1 HLNRALVVWRCMKSE
16 ERYGDL
22 VLVLKDGEQ
31 VASTVEEN
39 EVITL
44 FNPQGVRVIPEYCQV
59 GLGYHTAKG
68 KFKVTNSVPSI
79 NDPISTNLYK
89 LLSKYDVL
97 YAIDT
102 NKKVVNGTDYC
113 ISNRMHLQ
121 LELLRSQCWQLKLTR
136 LPAYIFT
143 NPTKGEHEEKIGWV
157 QFMQSERLADK
168 DLRIGLVTDHD
179 LGYLP
184 LLNRRQ
190 KEIPGMG
197 LLPENIELIYASAD
211 RDKGSPLNKAVM
223 SCDAD
228 SNFLL
233 NQIAQG
239 KMNLECLTDSPSN
252 LYEQSGLLCP
262 KYN

>member
-1 HLNRALVVWRCMKSE
+1 MNSV

-22 VLVLKDGEQ
+22 VLVLKDGDK

-44 FNPQGVRVIPEYCQV
+44 FNSQGKQVIPEYCQV
-59 GLGYHTAKG
+59 GLGYLTANG
-68 KFKVTNSVPSI
+68 KFKVTNSVPSV
-79 NDPISTNLYK
+79 NEPISTNLYK

-102 NKKVVNGTDYC
+102 NKKVVNNIEYC
-113 ISNRMHLQ
+113 VSNRMHLQ
-121 LELLRSQCWQLKLTR
+121 LELLSPQNWELKLTR
-136 LPAYIFT
+136 LPAYVFT
-143 NPTKGEHEEKIGWV
+143 NPIKGEHEEKIGWV
-157 QFMQSERLADK
+157 QFIHSAHLADK
-168 DLRIGLVTDHD
+168 NLSIGLVTDHD

-197 LLPENIELIYASAD
+197 LLPENIEFIYASAD
-211 RDKGSPLNKAVM
+211 RDKGSPLNKAVS

-228 SNFLL
+228 SNLL
-233 NQIAQG
+233 LKQIAQG
-239 KMNLECLTDSPSN
+239 KMNLECLSDSSSG
-252 LYEQSGLLCP
+252 LYEQSGILCP

>member
-1 HLNRALVVWRCMKSE
+1 MLVVWRRMKYE

-31 VASTVEEN
+31 VARTVEEN

-44 FNPQGVRVIPEYCQV
+44 FNPKGMRVVPEYCQV
-59 GLGYHTAKG
+59 GLGYHTSKG
-68 KFKVTNSVPSI
+68 KFKVTNSVPSS
-79 NDPISTNLYK
+79 NDPISTNLYN

-102 NKKVVNGTDYC
+102 NKKVVNNIEYC
-113 ISNRMHLQ
+113 ISNRMHLE
-121 LELLRSQCWQLKLTR
+121 LELLSPQYWQLKLTR

-143 NPTKGEHEEKIGWV
+143 NPIKDEHEEKIGWV
-157 QFMQSERLADK
+157 QFIQSERLADK

-190 KEIPGMG
+190 KEISGMG

-228 SNFLL
+228 SNLLL

-239 KMNLECLTDSPSN
+239 KMILECLSDSPSS
-252 LYEQSGLLCP
+252 LYEQSGRLCP

>member
-1 HLNRALVVWRCMKSE
+1 MKSE

-22 VLVLKDGEQ
+22 VLVLKDGDQ

-44 FNPQGVRVIPEYCQV
+44 LNSQGKQVIPEYCQV

-68 KFKVTNSVPSI
+68 KFKVTNSVPSV
-79 NDPISTNLYK
+79 NEPISTNLYK

-102 NKKVVNGTDYC
+102 NKKVVNGVEYC

-121 LELLRSQCWQLKLTR
+121 LELFSHQYWELKLTR

-143 NPTKGEHEEKIGWV
+143 NPVKDEHEEKIGWR
-157 QFMQSERLADK
+157 QFMYSELLADK
-168 DLRIGLVTDHD
+168 NLRIGLVTDHD
-179 LGYLP
+179 LGFLP

-190 KEIPGMG
+190 KEISGMG

-228 SNFLL
+228 SNLL
-233 NQIAQG
+233 LKQITQG
-239 KMNLECLTDSPSN
+239 KMNLECLSDSLSS
-252 LYEQSGLLCP
+252 LYEQSGILCP

>member
-1 HLNRALVVWRCMKSE
+1 MNSE
-16 ERYGDL
+16 ERYGEL
-22 VLVLKDGEQ
+22 VLVLKDGDQ

-39 EVITL
+39 EIITL
-44 FNPQGVRVIPEYCQV
+44 FNSQEKQVIPEYCQV
-59 GLGYHTAKG
+59 GLGYHTTNG
-68 KFKVTNSVPSI
+68 KFKVTNSVPSV
-79 NDPISTNLYK
+79 NEPISTNLYK

-102 NKKVVNGTDYC
+102 NKKVVNDIEYC

-121 LELLRSQCWQLKLTR
+121 LELLSPQYWELKLTR
-136 LPAYIFT
+136 LPAYVFT
-143 NPTKGEHEEKIGWV
+143 NPVKGEHEEKIGWV
-157 QFMQSERLADK
+157 QFIHSAHLADK
-168 DLRIGLVTDHD
+168 NLNIGLLTDHD

-190 KEIPGMG
+190 KEIPSMG
-197 LLPENIELIYASAD
+197 LLPENIDFIYASAD

-228 SNFLL
+228 SNLL
-233 NQIAQG
+233 LKQIAQG
-239 KMNLECLTDSPSN
+239 KMNLKCLSDSSSG
-252 LYEQSGLLCP
+252 LYEQSGILCP